1 MLISLQQVVEK
12 HEFVK
17 FGPVAVVCT
26 VLNGLN
32 KFLSALSIFLN
43 RFCEKMLSTNH
54 TLFMGMNEDFPSFLH
69 SASDSDIIRYRKYK
83 YEFTEWLGI
92 F

>member
-1 MLISLQQVVEK
+1 MSAKEVFVGFLWNSVLISLQQVVEK

-32 KFLSALSIFLN
+32 KVLPAFSIFLT
-43 RFCEKMLSTNH
+43 RF
-54 TLFMGMNEDFPSFLH
+54 
-69 SASDSDIIRYRKYK
+69 
-83 YEFTEWLGI
+83 
-92 F
+92 